1 MPLTPIVGMTIHD
14 IVLAHDYWKEPIE
27 KITVWSRTPTHVIQ
41 KHWSIWL
48 LPTCWLF
55 LHGVIRFKKKWKRL
69 VSGLQQ
75 GLLHDELTTY
85 THDKWVQ
92 RKLYAS
98 LVKLSWAMGL
108 FYYVSLPV
116 VSAPAEVVLK
126 GHSCCKGSG
135 AVQMPLVAQS
145 IRTQQSNQRHCP
157 GGEFRTQRESN
168 QEAKENIPAL
178 QMWNPKGFNCP

>member
-1 MPLTPIVGMTIHD
+1 M
-14 IVLAHDYWKEPIE
+14 
-27 KITVWSRTPTHVIQ
+27 
-41 KHWSIWL
+41 
-48 LPTCWLF
+48 
-55 LHGVIRFKKKWKRL
+55 
-69 VSGLQQ
+69 SGLQQ

-98 LVKLSWAMGL
+98 LVMLSWTMGL

-157 GGEFRTQRESN
+157 EGNSGPRGKVIKRQKKTFLPFRCETPRVFTALRHFKSSQWTSPFPSLQAAFHHEYEICLRWMTVYMNIECSMPVISSHVITFFRTHKLISVEVCS
-168 QEAKENIPAL
+168 
-178 QMWNPKGFNCP
+178 